1 MNTKSSKKLEKSR
14 GILAFAYNTAAT
26 DYESIA
32 HKTLAVASRQL
43 GLPYTLVTD
52 KEFPC
57 NIHNTRYDIDL
68 EQFVQWRN
76 QGRHAAY
83 ELSPYKETLVIDVDY
98 LILDNGLLDIFSLPW
113 DYLLHRRSHALTVDW
128 PTTMGPHSLPYVW
141 ATVFAFRKTEKA
153 QQFFELVGK
162 IQRNY
167 SYYCALFN
175 VQERNYRN
183 DYAFAIADIVL
194 NGYTTDLPSIP
205 GSILAVDQS
214 IQSMELQ
221 DSTLIIRDNK
231 RAYIAPRT
239 NLHIMSKAYLQS
251 ANFAQLTDRLLN
263 ESA

>member
-14 GILAFAYNTAAT
+14 GILAFAYNTAVT

-32 HKTLAVASRQL
+32 HKTLTVASRRL
-43 GLPYTLVTD
+43 GLPYTLITD

-98 LILDNGLLDIFSLPW
+98 LVLDNRLLDIFDLPW

-128 PTTMGPHSLPYVW
+128 PATMGPHSLPYVW
-141 ATVFAFRKTEKA
+141 ATVFSFRKTEKA
-153 QQFFELVGK
+153 QQFFDLVGK

-194 NGYTTDLPSIP
+194 NGYTVDLPSIP

-214 IQSMELQ
+214 IESIDLQ
-221 DSTLIIRDNK
+221 DTKLVIRDAN
-231 RAYIAPRT
+231 RAYVAPRT

-251 ANFAQLTDRLLN
+251 ANFAQLTNQLLN